1 MSPDLET
8 KMTLGEHL
16 AELRSR
22 IIRSVLAVVL
32 GAIVI
37 VAFYDQVL
45 DVLVEPYRNLCSESD
60 PGFCDGEVFILDP
73 IEGLATRLRVATYGG
88 VILALPVILWQV
100 WRFVVPALNR
110 KERRYAIPFIVST
123 LVLFALGAVVAYFTL
138 GRALQ
143 FLISWSGEDVGQVFQ
158 ISRYLRLVGV
168 MAAAF
173 GIGFLLPVLLVFLQ
187 LVGVI
192 RPHQLV
198 ASWRYAILGIAV
210 LAAFITP
217 SGDPVSLAVLAVP
230 MTALYFLAALIG
242 WLLTRRRTA
251 GDTPDSDAGRPG
263 PGNTD
268 ISNTDMGNSG
278 DA

>member
-1 MSPDLET
+1 MSPDAEV

-22 IIRSVLAVVL
+22 IIRAVLAIVL

-37 VAFYDQVL
+37 IALYDQVL
-45 DVLVEPYRNLCSESD
+45 DVLVEPYRSLCARSS

-100 WRFVVPALNR
+100 WRFVVPALDKR
-110 KERRYAIPFIVST
+110 ERRYAIPFILST

-158 ISRYLRLVGV
+158 VSRYLRLVGV

-187 LVGVI
+187 LVGVLKP
-192 RPHQLV
+192 RQLV
-198 ASWRYAILGIAV
+198 KSWRYAVLGIAV

-217 SGDPVSLAVLAVP
+217 SGDPVTLAVLAVP
-230 MTALYFLAALIG
+230 MTALYFVAALIG
-242 WLLTRRRTA
+242 WLLTRRRKSSDD
-251 GDTPDSDAGRPG
+251 GDAG
-263 PGNTD
+263 N
-268 ISNTDMGNSG
+268 
-278 DA
+278 A

>member
-1 MSPDLET
+1 
-8 KMTLGEHL
+8 
-16 AELRSR
+16 
-22 IIRSVLAVVL
+22 
-32 GAIVI
+32 
-37 VAFYDQVL
+37 
-45 DVLVEPYRNLCSESD
+45 
-60 PGFCDGEVFILDP
+60 
-73 IEGLATRLRVATYGG
+73 
-88 VILALPVILWQV
+88 
-100 WRFVVPALNR
+100 VVPALNR
-110 KERRYAIPFIVST
+110 KERRYAIPFILST

-192 RPHQLV
+192 RPQQLV

-242 WLLTRRRTA
+242 WLLTRRRTV
-251 GDTPDSDAGRPG
+251 GDSPDGDNGEPG

-268 ISNTDMGNSG
+268 ISNTDISKTDMGNPG